1 MPRGIPYFFE
11 SVVMGVPGEWEK
23 EGGKRSGGLNLDTSF
38 QVVSRK
44 HRISPAPPARY
55 ISTIAL
61 LHHQQQKNGPQPV
74 FSYFYNHGIIIHL
87 HIAIYQIQLALM
99 IVLISIRI
107 DHTPSTCVIN
117 FKRFFNSRFSRPCHN
132 ALFTEVL

>member
-11 SVVMGVPGEWEK
+11 AVVMGAPGEWEK

-38 QVVSRK
+38 QVVSRKRMNLDTSFRVMSRK

-74 FSYFYNHGIIIHL
+74 FLILLQSWYYHSLAYSDISNPADFDDSAHQYSDRSYTIHL
-87 HIAIYQIQLALM
+87 RHKFQ
-99 IVLISIRI
+99 
-107 DHTPSTCVIN
+107 T
-117 FKRFFNSRFSRPCHN
+117 
-132 ALFTEVL
+132 LFQ